1 MHHEY
6 VQEGDRKMHHFSNLL
21 DHKIPFFFSRNIL
34 RISFLWDCVSGNAT
48 LEFFDFFLSFYI
60 QLLISVDSVLKFLFQ
75 LILSHCIFFPFW
87 YSFSF
92 LKMFEHVSWRV
103 HRWIFKLNFM
113 KSEFNLLTFIWLDI
127 FLTHILYL
135 PSFFLCFPPK
145 FIVLIKVL

>member
-1 MHHEY
+1 MSTNVRAY
-6 VQEGDRKMHHFSNLL
+6 LNKQICTMNMSKKGIGKCTISQIYLITKFL
-21 DHKIPFFFSRNIL
+21 FFFSRNIL

-113 KSEFNLLTFIWLDI
+113 KSEFNLLTFI
-127 FLTHILYL
+127 
-135 PSFFLCFPPK
+135 
-145 FIVLIKVL
+145 